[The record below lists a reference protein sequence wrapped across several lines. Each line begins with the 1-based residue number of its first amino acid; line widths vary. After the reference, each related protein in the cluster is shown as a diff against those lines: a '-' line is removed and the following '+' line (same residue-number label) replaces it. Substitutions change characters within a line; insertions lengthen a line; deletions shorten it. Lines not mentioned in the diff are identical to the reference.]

1 MDTILSLYKEN
12 PFLFTMLSITLGFW
26 IFTKL
31 IKIIFPIIFLTC
43 AISSAMYLT
52 LDSEEQLA
60 YNTKTKKII
69 SKFDTK
75 SITDE
80 ASALTKPFLQA
91 SKKIE
96 EISKKLD
103 IDKITKQ
110 LTDVINEQ
118 P

>member
-1 MDTILSLYKEN
+1 MDTILSLYEEN
-12 PFLFTMLSITLGFW
+12 PFLFVMFSTTLAFW

-31 IKIIFPIIFLTC
+31 IKFIFPIIFLTC
-43 AISSAMYLT
+43 AITSAIYLT
-52 LDSEEQLA
+52 LDSEEQLV

-69 SKFDTK
+69 STLDTK
-75 SITDE
+75 TITDE
-80 ASALTKPFLQA
+80 ASTLTKPFLQA

-96 EISKKLD
+96 EISEKLD

-110 LTDVINEQ
+110 LTNVLNEQ